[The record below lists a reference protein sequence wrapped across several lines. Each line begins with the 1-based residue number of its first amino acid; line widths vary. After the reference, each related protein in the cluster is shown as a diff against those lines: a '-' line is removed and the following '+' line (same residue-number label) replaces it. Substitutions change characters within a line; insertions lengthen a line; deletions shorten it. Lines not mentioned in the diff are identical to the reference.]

1 MVFIGL
7 RRRDLKLTGEVFR
20 AKVRGIYTTALT
32 KILLDNGFKIVQPS
46 KTIKERFNLP
56 ETIGEEQQP
65 DAEIFDRLDKQG
77 VNIVGKAAAVNRIA
91 SILLDLLDDVI
102 VRRQISI
109 FSGLQ
114 LSNRE
119 NMQRGLNENL
129 CEVIRD
135 IETVSPDMRIR
146 IDVEFPFLS
155 KKKLDEIRGAVVPT
169 LNGHHYYKACGG
181 KIASMLEMAEKLIE
195 NGYPLRE
202 AEEIFKECLLREYP
216 YESSRISVEH
226 VKIDGRILNLGEA
239 RIVEFNETENHMKLV
254 RVFSSRGVYDG
265 LNVPK
270 EPGDYAV
277 TTLKVGD
284 WFIRTS
290 YFSRDGEYKGTYVNI
305 STPIELYPAKIRYVD
320 LEADICMWPDGRT
333 QKIDFENLD
342 RFVQLGYISERL
354 REIVY
359 EKAKE
364 LMDSLRIDLEAETK
378 IIDKGIVNRF
388 RAS

>member
-1 MVFIGL
+1 M

>member
-1 MVFIGL
+1 
-7 RRRDLKLTGEVFR
+7 LTGEVFR